1 MTSLEIGEIISSL
14 GFADKH
20 VAESRLTICRKCDH
34 FSNYRCAKCGCF
46 MAVKTRIK
54 SLSCPIGLWGAIDK
68 D

>member
-1 MTSLEIGEIISSL
+1 
-14 GFADKH
+14 